1 MNQMVSI
8 TASIDPETSAL
19 VDQAAEQRGITAA
32 EYVAES
38 VRRVAESDADYRAF
52 IQVGID
58 AVARGDVVPHEEVMA
73 ELDEMIARHRA
84 RCAG

>member
-38 VRRVAESDADYRAF
+38 IRRVAESDADYRAF

-58 AVARGDVVPHEEVMA
+58 AVERGDVVPHEEVMA
-73 ELDEMIARHRA
+73 ELDEIIARHRA